1 MANTIRSR
9 KKSSQKGLK
18 LPNHTQILTSLLLII
33 FGAAILVYGAVQEMG
48 FYHKPNVTSVAS
60 GSNLPTPKPTKLYIP
75 RLSRVL
81 YVSDGYVQGDR
92 WIISET
98 GVSYLVTSA
107 VPGEI
112 GNAVIYGHNT
122 KNILGGLW
130 RVQDGDTIYVVLQSG
145 DFVKYQVSE
154 KKEIE
159 PTQVEILNQT
169 SDSRLTI
176 YTCSGFLDTARF
188 VVVARET
195 ETVI

>member
-1 MANTIRSR
+1 MANTTRSR

-33 FGAAILVYGAVQEMG
+33 FGAAVLLYGAVQEIG
-48 FYHKPNVTSVAS
+48 FYHKPNVTGVAS
-60 GSNLPTPKPTKLYIP
+60 GSNLPVPKPTKLYIP

-92 WIISET
+92 WVISET
-98 GVSYLVTSA
+98 GVSYLTTSA
-107 VPGEI
+107 VPGET

-154 KKEIE
+154 KKEIK

-169 SDSRLTI
+169 PDSRLTI

-188 VVVARET
+188 VVVAKRIDSQ
-195 ETVI
+195 V